1 MLSIPAPKLPSELQP
16 VPPLLQ
22 RSPSVRVALLR
33 AMQNTAAFSGDLS
46 YRRGSLS
53 IELDE
58 TRVLR
63 PGPHE
68 AFSCE
73 TLFPFNLGLDW
84 LRLLAWSRCIGQ
96 ELSNET
102 RRHCQGVA
110 AVLESD
116 KQSPDVFDGFGKIYR
131 REWLCE

>member
-53 IELDE
+53 VELGE
-58 TRVLR
+58 TSVRR
-63 PGPHE
+63 PGPYE
-68 AFSCE
+68 AFHVKAYFHL
-73 TLFPFNLGLDW
+73 T
-84 LRLLAWSRCIGQ
+84 
-96 ELSNET
+96 
-102 RRHCQGVA
+102 
-110 AVLESD
+110 
-116 KQSPDVFDGFGKIYR
+116 
-131 REWLCE
+131 